1 MLVIGLTGGIA
12 SGKST
17 VAGIL
22 ADLGARIID
31 ADKIAR
37 EIVEPGKPAWKE
49 IKLAFGPQYLKS
61 DGSIDRRAL
70 GNLIFSDATARQRL
84 NAITHPLIKKEIA
97 DRIADY
103 RKQEPS
109 AVIVIEAP
117 LLLEAG
123 MQPMVDEIW
132 VVTAPEE
139 VRLKRLMARD
149 QLSREEALQ
158 RLKSQWP
165 EEERLKY
172 ATRIIDTS
180 KDIATTTAVVKTIWQ
195 ELQGRMKGS

>member
-31 ADKIAR
+31 TDKIAR
-37 EIVEPGKPAWKE
+37 EIVKPGEPAWE
-49 IKLAFGPQYLKS
+49 QIKLTFGPQYLKF

-70 GNLIFSDATARQRL
+70 GNLIFSDATAREKL

-97 DRIADY
+97 DRIVVY

-109 AVIVIEAP
+109 GVIVIEAP

-139 VRLKRLMARD
+139 MRLKRLMARD
-149 QLSREEALQ
+149 NLSREEALQ
-158 RLKSQWP
+158 RLKSQLP

-172 ATRIIDTS
+172 ATRVIDTS
-180 KDIATTTAVVKTIWQ
+180 KDIATTTAIVKAIWQ
-195 ELQGRMKGS
+195 ELQRRMKGS